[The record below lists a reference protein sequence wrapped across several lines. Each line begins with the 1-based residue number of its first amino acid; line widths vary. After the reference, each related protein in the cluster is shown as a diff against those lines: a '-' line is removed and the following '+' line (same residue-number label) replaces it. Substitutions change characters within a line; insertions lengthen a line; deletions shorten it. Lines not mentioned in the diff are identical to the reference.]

1 MSINRKIPQSVKTR
15 RKIDEAV
22 EKALADQHRVHFGIF
37 EKKDKRVMEL
47 EKALEIAAQSVA
59 TLEKDRLKQVQRPP
73 PPEITAGPSLRYSPT
88 LETSIESTEDSGF
101 FVANW
106 RNGWKWISNWTLA
119 GIAYVSVY
127 GVPQEVIELL
137 PVATQGKVTATLAVL
152 GLIGRFINQTK
163 PKPLPALVEN
173 EVGDDD

>member
-47 EKALEIAAQSVA
+47 EKALELAAQSVA
-59 TLEKDRLKQVQRPP
+59 TLEKERLKQVQRPC

-88 LETSIESTEDSGF
+88 LESTNDSGF

-106 RNGWKWISNWTLA
+106 RNGWKWFSNLA
-119 GIAYVSVY
+119 LTAIVAINTVPVSPEMLDALPPDIRQQVTIGLGVIGI
-127 GVPQEVIELL
+127 
-137 PVATQGKVTATLAVL
+137 LA
-152 GLIGRFINQTK
+152 RFINQSK
-163 PKPLPALVEN
+163 AKPLSPLVEN
-173 EVGDDD
+173 EVDDV